1 MLRNS
6 DTGEDSCSHFAA
18 SLVTQ
23 NGLSCKL
30 VCYDLSIRDHVIL
43 CHSLQITIWN
53 QESNHALGVQSPKL
67 NHAPPENHKPCRAER
82 GHLNGHRLTEFWDV
96 SERLNSF
103 TDDPPAHT
111 QKKEKIGEMKRC
123 TLFSTSSLPGPIRAP
138 TLQVGG
144 YEKKIRDHIGSTS
157 LTSYTLLHTIIS
169 GYVKCKYKQ
178 T

>member
-67 NHAPPENHKPCRAER
+67 NHAPRENHKPCRAKR

-96 SERLNSF
+96 SEHLNSF
-103 TDDPPAHT
+103 TDDPPCT
-111 QKKEKIGEMKRC
+111 YTKKGKNWWNEALYTVFDIKPARPHPCANLTGR
-123 TLFSTSSLPGPIRAP
+123 
-138 TLQVGG
+138 G
-144 YEKKIRDHIGSTS
+144 YEKNKRPYRLNKLDQ
-157 LTSYTLLHTIIS
+157 LHTTSHYNIWL
-169 GYVKCKYKQ
+169 C
-178 T
+178 TM